1 MNKIRRPFDFK
12 KWIDDNKEF
21 LKPPVGNKCIYTESG
36 DFIIMIVGGPNIR
49 KDYHYN
55 ETEEF
60 YYQIRGN
67 IVVGIQEDGK
77 AVEIPIKEGEIFLL
91 PAQVPHSPRRSE
103 GSIGL
108 VIEVKRKANEQ
119 DGLMWFCENCN
130 NLIHSVKFKLTN
142 VEKDFQPRFNEF
154 YSSEELRTCDK
165 CNSVMSADERF
176 I

>member
-1 MNKIRRPFDFK
+1 MNTIRRPFDFK

-142 VEKDFQPRFNEF
+142 VEKDFQPRFKEF

>member
-77 AVEIPIKEGEIFLL
+77 AVDIPIKEGEIFLL
-91 PAQVPHSPRRSE
+91 PAQVPHSPRRPE

-130 NLIHSVKFKLTN
+130 NLIHSVQFKLTN
-142 VEKDFQPRFNEF
+142 VEKDFQPRFKEF